1 MAKAGEISILTQKTG
16 AVRCESATLAG
27 LGTNNRYSLLYSL
40 RSLRD
45 LTAETRVEV
54 EVRQGDAVLAS
65 KTLHEGDPDY
75 YTQFRVPHA
84 GAATVVIR
92 ASHATG
98 DYLMVVNRW
107 PLSAQV
113 KSEPD
118 HRWQDAMTIP
128 LGKTIFASGDDEEY
142 IPLPGTPR
150 KALPELADWYTFEF
164 SSDKPALVFFQIDL
178 MERDQIPVDVRVY
191 RVANGKIEEYY
202 EGEDSVTL
210 PHEVQALQGNKFTP
224 RILKEKGTYYISV
237 HASHPEYKLRTR
249 VYDAPPYSDPRMAVR
264 TAVDYI
270 MAAGADVRH
279 AQRLFGG
286 HAAAG
291 AISERAVL

>member
-1 MAKAGEISILTQKTG
+1 
-16 AVRCESATLAG
+16 
-27 LGTNNRYSLLYSL
+27 
-40 RSLRD
+40 
-45 LTAETRVEV
+45 
-54 EVRQGDAVLAS
+54 
-65 KTLHEGDPDY
+65 
-75 YTQFRVPHA
+75 
-84 GAATVVIR
+84 
-92 ASHATG
+92 
-98 DYLMVVNRW
+98 MVVNRW

-150 KALPELADWYTFEF
+150 KALPELADWYKFEF

-210 PHEVQALQGNKFTP
+210 PH
-224 RILKEKGTYYISV
+224 
-237 HASHPEYKLRTR
+237 HAFS
-249 VYDAPPYSDPRMAVR
+249 
-264 TAVDYI
+264 
-270 MAAGADVRH
+270 AASADVRH